1 MITLSKKLKESQEK
15 GKGQTNA
22 TNSTKSNS
30 SRIRDHLLI
39 KELSDIGSYNNS
51 TCQIKFPDPNIL
63 HHFTVSVTPEDG
75 MWKDGCFKF
84 NVSIPEEYNMKP
96 PVVKCATSVWHPNI
110 SLKGEVCLSILRE
123 HSLDG
128 SGWAPTRSVKD
139 LIWGLGSLFTDLA
152 DFDDPLNLEAANE
165 FKKDPRKFRRTL
177 EVYLYKN
184 APT

>member
-22 TNSTKSNS
+22 TSSTKTTS
-30 SRIRDHLLI
+30 SRIRNHLLV

-84 NVSIPEEYNMKP
+84 NVSIPEEYNMK
-96 PVVKCATSVWHPNI
+96 
-110 SLKGEVCLSILRE
+110 
-123 HSLDG
+123 
-128 SGWAPTRSVKD
+128 D